1 MSTKCYI
8 SSSVD
13 IQTALEAVRRLPPR
27 ASIAREA
34 ARLRRDEL
42 DGSLALASTALT
54 REQVDALIDRGIS
67 TGDHKLGHYVAAR
80 DLAAAASWIAGQ
92 RPLAVADPRPL
103 MSVED
108 IRRLHAL
115 TTAGQPE
122 LQPGVWRLAVEPPG
136 PGIVSLPPWMIAKET
151 AGLLDRFRS
160 RPEPAELAAW
170 LAAFL
175 GRFARIRPF
184 ASANGRAARLG
195 AALLL
200 RRMDAVPLAISREH
214 VTRYRQALIAAEN
227 GDPALL
233 RALIDE
239 ALLQSCLRLIAAAGD
254 EPLAP
259 LRALA
264 GTNYAALI
272 KAAKRGRLSI
282 VMREGRVFTTATW
295 ISDYRNKTGRDQGVL

>member
-1 MSTKCYI
+1 
-8 SSSVD
+8 VD
-13 IQTALEAVRRLPPR
+13 IHSALEAVRRLPPR

-54 REQVDALIDRGIS
+54 REHLDALIDRGIS
-67 TGDHKLGHYVAAR
+67 TGDYKLGHYVAAR

-92 RPLAVADPRPL
+92 RPLAIADPSPL

-108 IRRLHAL
+108 LRRLHAL
-115 TTAGQPE
+115 ATAGQPE
-122 LQPGVWRLAVEPPG
+122 LQPGMWRLAVEPPG
-136 PGIVSLPPWMIAKET
+136 AGIVSLPPWLISKET
-151 AGLLDRFRS
+151 AGLVDRFRS
-160 RPEPAELAAW
+160 RPDAADLAAW

-214 VTRYRQALIAAEN
+214 VQRYRQALIAAEN
-227 GDPALL
+227 SDPALL
-233 RALIDE
+233 RALIDD
-239 ALLQSCLRLIAAAGD
+239 ALMQSCLRLLAAAGD
-254 EPLAP
+254 DPLVP

-272 KAAKRGRLSI
+272 KAAKRGRLRTI
-282 VMREGRVFTTATW
+282 VREGRVFTTAAW
-295 ISDYRNKTGRDQGVL
+295 IADYRSETNRT

>member
-1 MSTKCYI
+1 
-8 SSSVD
+8 VD
-13 IQTALEAVRRLPPR
+13 IHNALEAVRRLPPR

-122 LQPGVWRLAVEPPG
+122 LQPGVWRLAVDPPG
-136 PGIVSLPPWMIAKET
+136 AGIVSLPPWLISKET

-160 RPEPAELAAW
+160 RPDPADLAAW

-184 ASANGRAARLG
+184 ASANGRSARLG
-195 AALLL
+195 VALLL

-214 VTRYRQALIAAEN
+214 VHRYRQALIAAEN

-233 RALIDE
+233 RALIDD
-239 ALLQSCLRLIAAAGD
+239 ALMQSCLRLLAAAGD
-254 EPLAP
+254 DPLVP
-259 LRALA
+259 LRTLA
-264 GTNYAALI
+264 GTNYTALI
-272 KAAKRGRLSI
+272 KAAKRGRLST
-282 VMREGRVFTTATW
+282 VVREGRVFTTAAW
-295 ISDYRNKTGRDQGVL
+295 IADYRTETGRN

>member
-8 SSSVD
+8 PSSVD
-13 IQTALEAVRRLPPR
+13 IRSALEAVRRLPPR
-27 ASIAREA
+27 AAIAREA

-54 REQVDALIDRGIS
+54 RDQLDALIDRGIS

-80 DLAAAASWIAGQ
+80 DLAAAASWVAGQ

-103 MSVED
+103 MSVEE
-108 IRRLHAL
+108 IRRVHAL

-122 LQPGVWRLAVEPPG
+122 LQPGVWRLKVDPPG
-136 PGIVSLPPWMIAKET
+136 PGIVSLPPWLISKET
-151 AGLLDRFRS
+151 AALVDRFRS
-160 RPEPAELAAW
+160 RPDPAGLGAW
-170 LAAFL
+170 LADFL

-195 AALLL
+195 ASLLL

-214 VTRYRQALIAAEN
+214 VGRYRQALIAAEN

-233 RALIDE
+233 RALIDD
-239 ALLQSCLRLIAAAGD
+239 ALLQSCLRLLAAAGD
-254 EPLAP
+254 DPLVP
-259 LRALA
+259 LRTLA

-272 KAAKRGRLSI
+272 KAAKRGRLNT
-282 VMREGRVFTTATW
+282 VVREGRVFTTAGW
-295 ISDYRNKTGRDQGVL
+295 IAGYRNETTRN